1 MMWLKNPV
9 QWGGV
14 DSEDCYMRSAA
25 PAMHKGPES
34 EMTQPYIV
42 SETLFEDAGTLTFL
56 IRVFHRD
63 RRGIAGGCPFIFV
76 GQ

>member
-14 DSEDCYMRSAA
+14 DSEDCYMRSAT
-25 PAMHKGPES
+25 PAMHKGPET
-34 EMTQPYIV
+34 EMTQTYSV
-42 SETLFEDAGTLTFL
+42 SETLFEDARTLTCL

-63 RRGIAGGCPFIFV
+63 GCGMAGGCPFIFV